1 VNIVLKAILRL
12 LGIGKSITATAE
24 PMIALTET
32 EIILL
37 KTAVQIATE
46 IKNPADYAKLKLKA
60 LASKTRYEQST
71 RGYYPQGVNGERGK
85 EFKDIPIVHEYF
97 IYDNAV
103 HIVEKNFNE
112 VIKEE
117 NENDND
123 PQLYEF

>member
-1 VNIVLKAILRL
+1 MATKAMSEI
-12 LGIGKSITATAE
+12 
-24 PMIALTET
+24 

-37 KTAVQIATE
+37 KTAVKIATD

-60 LASKTRYEQST
+60 LASKTRYDQGMEEF
-71 RGYYPQGVNGERGK
+71 RG
-85 EFKDIPIVHEYF
+85 IPTVHEYF

-103 HIVEKNFNE
+103 QIAEKNFNE
-112 VIKEE
+112 IIKEE